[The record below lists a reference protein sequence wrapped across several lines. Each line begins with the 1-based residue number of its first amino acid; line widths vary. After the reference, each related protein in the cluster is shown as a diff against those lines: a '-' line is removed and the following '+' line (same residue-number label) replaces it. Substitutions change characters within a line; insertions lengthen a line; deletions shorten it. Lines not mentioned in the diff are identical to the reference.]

1 MMKEFFFTLISG
13 GDGRVAD
20 PSPQEILRSKETRL
34 KSHFITLLLFDDLI
48 YFWIKVNLVD
58 LLVLLFNSTLKTYL
72 FHLCENPLVFFHK
85 SKVS

>member
-34 KSHFITLLLFDDLI
+34 KSQLYNIVI
-48 YFWIKVNLVD
+48 V
-58 LLVLLFNSTLKTYL
+58 
-72 FHLCENPLVFFHK
+72 
-85 SKVS
+85 